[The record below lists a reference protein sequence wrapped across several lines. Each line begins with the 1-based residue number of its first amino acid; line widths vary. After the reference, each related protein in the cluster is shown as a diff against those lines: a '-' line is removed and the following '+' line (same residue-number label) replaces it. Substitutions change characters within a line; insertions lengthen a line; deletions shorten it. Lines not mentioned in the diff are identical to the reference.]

1 MKRMPLLMTLLAL
14 IVLSASIAYWA
25 MQLYKPA
32 QRPLAAAPAAAMPDP
47 GIDAAATLF
56 GGQQAVASNYQ
67 LTGVVAAG
75 RDSAAIIVIDNGPP
89 LALKVGREIVSGV
102 RIQQVFPRF
111 VLLSDGRRIDIAQE
125 VKQPNNGAA
134 DNRPPPQPL
143 QQFQQQPQQPPQQLQ
158 PPQAAPI
165 QVPQMP
171 SMTGAPQ
178 PANPPQPQPQP
189 TTPPPPNT
197 IQTAPPMRNSSG
209 SPGQP
214 VLQ

>member
-14 IVLSASIAYWA
+14 IVLSASLAYWA

-47 GIDAAATLF
+47 GVDAAAGLF
-56 GGQQAVASNYQ
+56 GGQQAAASNYQ
-67 LTGVVAAG
+67 LTGVVSAG

-89 LALKVGREIVSGV
+89 LALKVGKEVVSGV
-102 RIQQVFPRF
+102 RVQQVFPRY

-125 VKQPNNGAA
+125 VKQANNNGP
-134 DNRPPPQPL
+134 DNRPLPQ
-143 QQFQQQPQQPPQQLQ
+143 QQFQQQPQQQPPQQFQ
-158 PPQAAPI
+158 QPQAAPI

-178 PANPPQPQPQP
+178 PANPPQQPQPQNL
-189 TTPPPPNT
+189 PPPPSN
-197 IQTAPPMRNSSG
+197 IQPAPPMRSSSG
-209 SPGQP
+209 MTGQP
-214 VLQ
+214 ALQ